1 MMRFK
6 LGLLLGFGAG
16 WAVGTGRA
24 AEFWREVQDRASSRT
39 GSRTRSSASFAGE
52 SAPNG
57 SSFSDRTSISA

>member
-16 WAVGTGRA
+16 WAVGSGRA
-24 AEFWREVQDRASSRT
+24 SEFWREVQDRASTRTAGRSRQY
-39 GSRTRSSASFAGE
+39 GSVGE
-52 SAPNG
+52 PTENG